1 MLPSLYCNRKDFG
14 LKVLKNEVIYSML
27 GVKVRGLHT
36 HFIALNLCLKD
47 ASKDVQTSGLDLLKE
62 IGNHSK

>member
-1 MLPSLYCNRKDFG
+1 M
-14 LKVLKNEVIYSML
+14 LKNEVIYSML

-36 HFIALNLCLKD
+36 YFIALNSSLKD
-47 ASKDVQTSGLDLLKE
+47 DSKDVQTSGRDLLKE